1 MEEQVLV
8 EPVVAQLVLRA
19 VREMVVMAVHKV
31 RVERVAVQ
39 PVQTEPRALHI
50 WAVEVTTKVV
60 VVVVA
65 TTAVAAEETMLAAA
79 VAPVM
84 FRS

>member
-1 MEEQVLV
+1 MLV

-19 VREMVVMAVHKV
+19 VREMVVTAAHKV
-31 RVERVAVQ
+31 QVERVATQDV
-39 PVQTEPRALHI
+39 VTEPRALHI

-79 VAPVM
+79 AAQVT
-84 FRS
+84 FRC

>member
-1 MEEQVLV
+1 MV

-19 VREMVVMAVHKV
+19 VREMVVAAVHKV

-39 PVQTEPRALHI
+39 PVQMEPRALHI

-60 VVVVA
+60 VVVAATSVVVVA
-65 TTAVAAEETMLAAA
+65 ETTPVVVVVQVML
-79 VAPVM
+79 
-84 FRS
+84 RY

>member
-1 MEEQVLV
+1 MKGKAELSPQV
-8 EPVVAQLVLRA
+8 
-19 VREMVVMAVHKV
+19 
-31 RVERVAVQ
+31 VQ
-39 PVQTEPRALHI
+39 AAGQAMGTPDWRALHI